1 MHRDTHIRYN
11 SNNTHTEMASPN
23 PCQLSVTKLVTALV
37 LGDLSCLDTMTVQ
50 QRDSPWPWGMGLRG
64 KREQNQN
71 PATLTRHAH
80 SGHGAHTLAIME
92 SIQVHLVF
100 APRLQVSHD
109 GLPLL
114 APNTH
119 HLGPPITVLVLDTEG
134 VKVSLGDGPGEAQG
148 VWGRCC
154 DSQVSQERLLRGL
167 WGLCAGLCGAGGLFL
182 CS

>member
-1 MHRDTHIRYN
+1 MNKAKVVQEGRGRK
-11 SNNTHTEMASPN
+11 SN
-23 PCQLSVTKLVTALV
+23 LSLL
-37 LGDLSCLDTMTVQ
+37 
-50 QRDSPWPWGMGLRG
+50 GMG
-64 KREQNQN
+64 REGGHKALEGDTPLKSQFI
-71 PATLTRHAH
+71 LTGHAH
-80 SGHGAHTLAIME
+80 SGHGAHTLTIME

-154 DSQVSQERLLRGL
+154 DS
-167 WGLCAGLCGAGGLFL
+167 
-182 CS
+182 